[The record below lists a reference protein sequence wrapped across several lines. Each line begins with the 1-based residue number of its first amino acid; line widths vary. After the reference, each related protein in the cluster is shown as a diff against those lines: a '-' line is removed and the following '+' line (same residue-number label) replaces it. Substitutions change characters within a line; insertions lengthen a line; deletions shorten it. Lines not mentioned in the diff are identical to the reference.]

1 MKTDGD
7 LRKIFQRHLPTFHW
21 QAVETWSTGQ
31 GVPDVNFCHDGIE
44 GWIEFKATKAWAVQV
59 RPGQVA
65 WIERRARAGGRV
77 FLAVRRKSVA
87 RGTKLDELWLLDH
100 RAARKLA
107 TPKTGLN
114 NLPGDLILGS
124 FGNSPAY
131 WDWGRIQ
138 KVLLK

>member
-31 GVPDVNFCHDGIE
+31 GVPDVNFCCDGVE
-44 GWIEFKATKAWAVQV
+44 GWIEFKQTKAWAVQV

-77 FLAVRRKSVA
+77 FLAVRRQSVA
-87 RGTKLDELWLLDH
+87 RGAKIDDLWLLDH
-100 RAARKLA
+100 RAARELA
-107 TPKTGLN
+107 TPKIGLGFHHN
-114 NLPGDLILGS
+114 YQV
-124 FGNSPAY
+124 FGVFPNSPAS
-131 WDWGRIQ
+131 WDWRKIQ
-138 KVLLK
+138 KILLK